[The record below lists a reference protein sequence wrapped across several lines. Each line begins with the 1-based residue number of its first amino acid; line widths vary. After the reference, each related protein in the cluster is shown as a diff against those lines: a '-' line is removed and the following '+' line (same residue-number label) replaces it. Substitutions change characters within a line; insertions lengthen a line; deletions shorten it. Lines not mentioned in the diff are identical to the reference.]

1 MGSRAVSIFDREE
14 ALIDTEYIDEASG
27 ITNREFDQLIA
38 NDMQ

>member
-14 ALIDTEYIDEASG
+14 ALIDTEYIDEVSG
-27 ITNREFDQLIA
+27 ITNRDFDQLIA